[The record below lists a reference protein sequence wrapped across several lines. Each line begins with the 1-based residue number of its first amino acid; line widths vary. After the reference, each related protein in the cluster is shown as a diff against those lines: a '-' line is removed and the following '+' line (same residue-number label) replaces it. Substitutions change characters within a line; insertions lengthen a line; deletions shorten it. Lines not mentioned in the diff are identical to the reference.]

1 MEIVGVSFDS
11 PDVNRAWAE
20 DEGFQFELW
29 TDDEERTLAITYG
42 AASSSSATAAA
53 RVSVILDAD
62 GVLLLEYTSVSP
74 STGPQE
80 ALEDCQK
87 LFGG

>member
-1 MEIVGVSFDS
+1 M
-11 PDVNRAWAE
+11 NRAWAE

-29 TDDEERTLAITYG
+29 TDDDDRTLAITYG
-42 AASSSSATAAA
+42 AATTPSASAAS
-53 RVSVILDAD
+53 RVSVILDEN
-62 GVLLLEYTSVSP
+62 GVLILEYPSVNP

-80 ALEDCQK
+80 ALEDCQA